1 MNTTSKHIE
10 LLNKVQS
17 MFIEH
22 ANANGINLA
31 EKFATV
37 QEFKDFIVA
46 LAFKGLC
53 DAGADVATAFDATVG
68 EGQYEALFA
77 RVSA

>member
-1 MNTTSKHIE
+1 MTTDHLD

-17 MFIEH
+17 IFIDH

-31 EKFATV
+31 DH
-37 QEFKDFIVA
+37 FKTPQDFKNFIVGA
-46 LAFKGLC
+46 AFKGLC

-68 EGQYEALFA
+68 KGQYEAAFA
-77 RVSA
+77 RHTA

>member
-1 MNTTSKHIE
+1 MSNTNHLD

-37 QEFKDFIVA
+37 QEFKDFIVGV
-46 LAFKGLC
+46 AFKGLC
-53 DAGADVATAFDATVG
+53 DAGADVATAFNATVG
-68 EGQYEALFA
+68 EGQYEAAFVRFTA
-77 RVSA
+77 